1 MQNFTIYKRTAE
13 VCKIFSISRS
23 TLYKYANEKEGF
35 PQPIKT
41 SPKVTLWDINA
52 IDMYFKRNSL
62 QNKEIIQ
69 GQIKKLVKAR
79 GENESN

>member
-1 MQNFTIYKRTAE
+1 MQNVITYKRTGE

-23 TLYKYANEKEGF
+23 TLYKYAKEKKGF

-41 SPKVTLWDINA
+41 SPKVTLWDIHA
-52 IDMYFKRNSL
+52 IDEYFKQIST

-69 GQIKKLVKAR
+69 GQIKDLIKAR
-79 GENESN
+79 VEK